1 MNIIIDKKA
10 ADYIKKH
17 SKDNAITLLV
27 TVTGGGW
34 CRVQSPTVKMGK
46 PSKLETFDLYNVDN
60 IDVYVKR
67 GTRSRNN
74 TLKVFIKRILFIKSI
89 EVDGMLINY

>member
-1 MNIIIDKKA
+1 
-10 ADYIKKH
+10 
-17 SKDNAITLLV
+17 
-27 TVTGGGW
+27 
-34 CRVQSPTVKMGK
+34 MGK